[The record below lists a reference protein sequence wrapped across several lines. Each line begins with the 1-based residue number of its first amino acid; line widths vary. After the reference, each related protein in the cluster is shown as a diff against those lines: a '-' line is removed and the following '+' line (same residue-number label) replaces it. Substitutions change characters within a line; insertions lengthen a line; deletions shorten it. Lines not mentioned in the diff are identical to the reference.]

1 MTEKELRNKV
11 VTTFQGYLG
20 CKESDGSHRK
30 IVDLYNSHKPLARG
44 YKLQY
49 DDAWCAGAVS
59 AVSIACGLTDIM
71 PTEVGC
77 GPMITLY
84 QKLGR
89 WQENDAYIPQ
99 AGDVIF
105 YDWDDSGSGDNRG
118 SSDHVGVVV
127 YVSGNTIKVI
137 EGNKNNAVGYRT
149 LAINGKY
156 IRGYGLPDYASKATA
171 APAETKP
178 ATPAA
183 TKKEEYT
190 MNMRYLRKDA
200 KGEDVKALQILLAGR
215 GYKCGSY
222 GPNKDG
228 VDGDYGAATE
238 NAVRAY
244 QSANGLTVDG
254 EAGPQTMGSLL
265 GV

>member
-77 GPMITLY
+77 GPMIALY

-89 WQENDAYIPQ
+89 WQENDAYVPQ

-127 YVSGNTIKVI
+127 SVNGSTMKVI

-171 APAETKP
+171 APAEPEKT
-178 ATPAA
+178 TPS
-183 TKKEEYT
+183 KEGYT
-190 MNMRYLRKDA
+190 MNMRDLKRGD
-200 KGEDVKALQILLAGR
+200 KGADVEALQILLAGR
-215 GYKCGSY
+215 GYKCGTY

-228 VDGDYGAATE
+228 VDGDFGAATE
-238 NAVRAY
+238 KAVRAY
-244 QSANGLTVDG
+244 QSAKGLTVDG
-254 EAGPQTMGSLL
+254 VAGPQTMGSLL
-265 GV
+265 GA